1 MKLGAIYRE
10 TANLC
15 VLPRVWK
22 AANAYERMRGLL
34 GRPPLVNGE
43 GLLIDRCRMVHTMGM
58 HYALDL
64 IFLDAGG
71 HIKKMVTNLPPLRL
85 AGAFSAQ
92 STLELPAGALSTLGL
107 YLGEPLSWRE
117 AMT

>member
-22 AANAYERMRGLL
+22 AANAFERTRGLL
-34 GRPPLVNGE
+34 GRPPLATGE
-43 GLLIDRCRMVHTMGM
+43 GLLIDRCRMVHTVGM
-58 HYALDL
+58 RYALDL

-71 HIKKMVTNLPPLRL
+71 HIRKMVPNVLPLRI
-85 AGAFSAQ
+85 AGAYSAQ
-92 STLELPAGALSTLGL
+92 STLELPAGALAELGL
-107 YLGEPLSWRE
+107 QLGEPLSWRE
-117 AMT
+117 ATI